1 MLESMVV
8 GLWTLFRSV
17 GLPELSAV
25 WVGISL
31 EFSLGSCF
39 SGKYNAP
46 FCPQAVRI
54 KIVTVKK
61 TNFKVGVFMVC
72 LIVCLYG
79 KKYPPL

>member
-8 GLWTLFRSV
+8 GLWTLFRLV
-17 GLPELSAV
+17 GLSELSAV

-31 EFSLGSCF
+31 EFSLD
-39 SGKYNAP
+39 KYNAP